1 MVNDDEN
8 LAPTIIKVP
17 SPKSQLKST
26 SSSYSWNFGKLPRI
40 RAEQLLIDEL
50 VGTFLIRESEH
61 YPGDLTLSI
70 KDDAKIQHYRVK
82 LDPIRHT
89 YTVDDEIFFPD
100 LRLLVEHYEL
110 DADGLCCR
118 LEKAL
123 NNKQDTVDSIKI
135 GGTVQQQ
142 QQQQPLPV
150 VIVSSQISSTIDY
163 RELHVGKL
171 IGSGEF
177 AEVYEGTYRKV
188 RVAIKSLKEP
198 TSAAL
203 FLHEA
208 DIMSSLKHRNLVH
221 FLGVSQKPDNTI
233 YLVTEFMVKGSLLH
247 YLTTRGR
254 SVISQKDLLG
264 FSIDTCEG
272 LTYLEQNHVV
282 HRDVAASNVLI
293 ADDNT
298 AKVSDFGLAKFV
310 ETTGK
315 ENGNKDSNG
324 NLITTEKIK
333 CRTKWTA
340 PEALES
346 KRYTHKSDMWS
357 YGILLWEIY
366 SYGRCPY
373 PRIPANDVLLNLK
386 QGHRMEPPDG
396 CSQEIGDIMRQA
408 WHADPDRRPSFAQVL
423 ERLKHINTSTISS

>member
-1 MVNDDEN
+1 MVNEDEI
-8 LAPTIIKVP
+8 LAPTNVRVP
-17 SPKSQLKST
+17 SPQSQLKTS
-26 SSSYSWNFGKLPRI
+26 SSSYSWNFGKIPRI
-40 RAEQLLIDEL
+40 RAEQLLFDEL

-123 NNKQDTVDSIKI
+123 SNKHDTVDSIKTSMN
-135 GGTVQQQ
+135 GQQI
-142 QQQQPLPV
+142 PPV
-150 VIVSSQISSTIDY
+150 VIIAPQTSSTIDY
-163 RELHVGKL
+163 RELHLGKL
-171 IGSGEF
+171 VGSGEF
-177 AEVYEGTYRKV
+177 AEVYEGTYRKS
-188 RVAIKSLKEP
+188 RVAIKVLKEP
-198 TSAAL
+198 TSASL

-208 DIMSSLKHRNLVH
+208 DIMSSLQHPNLVN
-221 FLGVSQKPDNTI
+221 FLGVAQKADNII
-233 YLVTEFMVKGSLLH
+233 YIVTEFMTKGSLLH

-264 FSIDTCEG
+264 FAIDTCEG
-272 LTYLEQNHVV
+272 LRYLEEHHIV

-298 AKVSDFGLAKFV
+298 AKVADFGLAKFV
-310 ETTGK
+310 ETSGK
-315 ENGNKDSNG
+315 ENGNKDSNE
-324 NLITTEKIK
+324 NFITTEKIK

-357 YGILLWEIY
+357 YGILLWEIF

-373 PRIPANDVLLNLK
+373 PRIPANDVLFNLK

-396 CSQEIGDIMRQA
+396 CPAEVGDIMRQC
-408 WHADPDRRPSFAQVL
+408 WHADPDRRPSFTQVL
-423 ERLKHINTSTISS
+423 ERLQRLNSSIIAS

>member
-8 LAPTIIKVP
+8 LAPTIVKVP
-17 SPKSQLKST
+17 STNGYPKTNQT
-26 SSSYSWNFGKLPRI
+26 WNHGKISRQ
-40 RAEQLLIDEL
+40 RAEQFLSDEP

-82 LDPIRHT
+82 LDPTRQN
-89 YTVDDEIFFPD
+89 YTVDDEIFFND
-100 LRLLVEHYEL
+100 LALLVDHYSQ

-118 LEKAL
+118 LVKPL
-123 NNKQDTVDSIKI
+123 NNRYDTVDAMRTGEINRQSSPSNNTFPPPLSSLIDFKELQI
-135 GGTVQQQ
+135 GKVVGT
-142 QQQQPLPV
+142 
-150 VIVSSQISSTIDY
+150 
-163 RELHVGKL
+163 
-171 IGSGEF
+171 GEF
-177 AEVYEGTYRKV
+177 AEVYEGTYRNG
-188 RVAIKSLKEP
+188 RVAIKVLKEP
-198 TSAAL
+198 TSYQL

-208 DIMSSLKHRNLVH
+208 EIMKSLKHPKLVH
-221 FLGVSQKPDNTI
+221 YLGISIKPDNI
-233 YLVTEFMVKGSLLH
+233 VCIVTEYMAKGSLLH

-254 SVISQKDLLG
+254 SVISQRDLLG
-264 FSIDTCEG
+264 FAIDTCEG
-272 LTYLEQNHVV
+272 LAYLEENHIV

-298 AKVSDFGLAKFV
+298 AKVADFGLAKSI
-310 ETTGK
+310 ESTGK
-315 ENGNKDSNG
+315 ENGNKESNG
-324 NLITTEKIK
+324 NFVITEKIK

-346 KRYTHKSDMWS
+346 KRYTNKSDMWS
-357 YGILLWEIY
+357 FGILLWEIF

-396 CSQEIGDIMRQA
+396 CPQEISEIMKQT
-408 WHADPDRRPSFAQVL
+408 WHADPDRRPSFFQVL
-423 ERLKHINTSTISS
+423 ERLKRLNPSGFYS